1 MELGTP
7 DVASMEISLGIFE
20 PMSDG
25 ALDTMNDGT
34 AEGIGDT
41 TLITGAAVGTVVV
54 ILDVG
59 AAVVVIIV
67 GAVVLLAFS
76 STPPS
81 SLSLSGRVMILMVS
95 KNKSC
100 SGFNN
105 RPPTRRCCWEL
116 RRGSIALMRMGEM
129 GRE

>member
-7 DVASMEISLGIFE
+7 DVASIEMSLGIFE

-34 AEGIGDT
+34 AEGSGEV
-41 TLITGAAVGTVVV
+41 TLITGAAVGIVVV
-54 ILDVG
+54 IFVVG
-59 AAVVVIIV
+59 AVVVVVIIV

-81 SLSLSGRVMILMVS
+81 SLSSSGRVMISMVS

-105 RPPTRRCCWEL
+105 RPPTRRC
-116 RRGSIALMRMGEM
+116 R
-129 GRE
+129 